1 MKAADTV
8 TLDDEEYGLLIE
20 NTDSDHNIELEC
32 VLKDGNPLEVDEY
45 AWFKDGE
52 LLEDC
57 RYFFYM
63 FFSKYLNT
71 SY

>member
-57 RYFFYM
+57 RYFLYVF
-63 FFSKYLNT
+63 
-71 SY
+71 